1 MAYNIAGLPA
11 YTDQSSREFMV
22 KSILGAQTLDILA
35 SAGSFDP
42 TLKGNKDIQ
51 LADSDVYFQPNTGC
65 ARNPM
70 GTLTLSRV
78 TISSVPLKI
87 DSDWCVRELE
97 TMYAVEDMKAK
108 MKGQNYDDVLFLDT
122 IGELHATKTAK
133 GLEDLTWQ
141 GDTTVTGSTA
151 FANNI
156 KQTDGYI
163 KRIKNSG
170 SYINLSG
177 ATGATLSAKLKAVY
191 NAMPVA
197 VRKADDF
204 RIFISQEMHDTYVQE
219 NQDKN
224 WFKEEDT
231 MKVVGTSAKL
241 EVVSG
246 LNDTGYVV
254 ATRLR
259 NLRAGGELDGTSFE
273 KYFSHETKKVY
284 LDSAFSI
291 AYQIIYPQEIGMVKY

>member
-1 MAYNIAGLPA
+1 MAFNISGLPA

-22 KSILGAQTLDILA
+22 KSILGAKTLDILA

-42 TLKGNKDIQ
+42 TLKGNKAIQ
-51 LADSDVYFQPNTGC
+51 LADSDVYFQKNTGC
-65 ARNPM
+65 ARNPL
-70 GTLTLSRV
+70 GSLILSQV
-78 TISSVPLKI
+78 TISAVDIKI
-87 DSDWCVRELE
+87 DSDWCVRDLE
-97 TMYAVEDMKAK
+97 TIYAVEDMKAK

-122 IGELHATKTAK
+122 IGEMHASKTAK
-133 GLEDLTWQ
+133 GLEDLAWQ
-141 GDTTVTGSTA
+141 GDVSVTGITNLNMA
-151 FANNI
+151 
-156 KQTDGYI
+156 DGYI

-177 ATGATLSAKLKAVY
+177 ATGATVSAKLKAVY

-197 VRKADDF
+197 VRKAEDF
-204 RIFISQEMHDTYVQE
+204 RIFISDEMHDMYVQE

-231 MKVVGTSAKL
+231 MKVVGTNAKL

-246 LNDTGYVV
+246 LNDTGVV
-254 ATRLR
+254 IATRLR
-259 NLRAGGELDGTSFE
+259 NLKAGGELEGTTFE

-291 AYQIIYPQEIGMVKY
+291 GFQIVYPQEIGLVKY